1 MKQKARGA
9 RDEARG
15 KARGAKGEPRETAVP
30 KATTRAREPAEP
42 FRTGTVAIVGRP
54 NVGKS
59 TLLNRVVGAHVA
71 ITSRKAQ
78 TTRHRIMGLFTDKR
92 SQFIFVDT
100 PGFQTQHQNAL
111 NREMNRTV
119 GQVANEV
126 DVVVMVID
134 ASGWD
139 ERDAPVLGLI
149 PQGAKVILA
158 LNKVDR
164 VEDKARVVQAL
175 EESLKRRDFAA
186 LVPISAEKG
195 TQVRALLY
203 EVRKLLPE
211 AEAIY
216 GEDEITDRPERF
228 LAAELV
234 RERIFRLLGD
244 ELPYSIAVDIEQFV
258 LDGNLRR
265 IAATIYVDRPS
276 HKAIVIGEKGATLKR
291 IGTEARHAMEELFG
305 SKVFLETHVKV
316 KSGWADSDVALRQ
329 LGYR

>member
-1 MKQKARGA
+1 MS
-9 RDEARG
+9 
-15 KARGAKGEPRETAVP
+15 
-30 KATTRAREPAEP
+30 AEKEK

-78 TTRHRIMGLFTDKR
+78 TTRHRILGIFTDR
-92 SQFIFVDT
+92 RAQYIFVDT
-100 PGFQTQHQNAL
+100 PGYQTQHTNAL

-119 GQVANEV
+119 GQVAHEV
-126 DVVVMVID
+126 DVIVFVIE
-134 ASGWD
+134 ARGWD
-139 ERDAPVLGLI
+139 ERDDPVLKLL
-149 PQGAKVILA
+149 PKNVPVILA

-164 VEDKARVVQAL
+164 TDKEKVAQTLTDAV
-175 EESLKRRDFAA
+175 KRHDFAA
-186 LVPISAEKG
+186 LVPLSAEKG
-195 TQVRALLY
+195 TQVRALL
-203 EVRKLLPE
+203 EEIRKRLPE
-211 AEAIY
+211 QEAIY

-228 LAAELV
+228 LAAELI

-244 ELPYSIAVDIEQFV
+244 ELPYSTAVTVDQFEV
-258 LDGNLRR
+258 EGNLRR
-265 IAATIYVDRPS
+265 IAASIYVDRPG

-291 IGTEARHAMEELFG
+291 IGTEARHAMEALFG

-316 KSGWADSDVALRQ
+316 KSGWADSEAALRQ

>member
-1 MKQKARGA
+1 MSTPQ
-9 RDEARG
+9 
-15 KARGAKGEPRETAVP
+15 
-30 KATTRAREPAEP
+30 

-78 TTRHRIMGLFTDKR
+78 TTRQRIQGIYTDER

-100 PGFQTQHQNAL
+100 PGYQTLHANAL

-119 GQVANEV
+119 GQVAAEV
-126 DVVVMVID
+126 DVAVMVID
-134 ASGWD
+134 ATGWD
-139 ERDAPVLGLI
+139 ERDTPVLELI
-149 PQGAKVILA
+149 PASVPAILV

-164 VEDKARVVQAL
+164 VKDKEKVAATL
-175 EESLKRRDFAA
+175 IEASARRDFAA

-195 TQVRALLY
+195 WQVAALL
-203 EVRKLLPE
+203 EEIRKRLPE
-211 AEAIY
+211 QPAMY

-244 ELPYSIAVDIEQFV
+244 ELPYSIAVVVDNFEV
-258 LDGNLRR
+258 EGNLRR
-265 IAATIYVDRPS
+265 IAATIYVDKPG

-291 IGTEARHAMEELFG
+291 IGTEARHAMEALFG
-305 SKVFLETHVKV
+305 SRVFLETHVKV
-316 KSGWADSDVALRQ
+316 KRGWADSDAALKQ